1 MKQQPRL
8 RQHYEKQVISRL
20 QESFG
25 FKNSMEV
32 PRVEKVVINCGLG
45 DAKDNAKLL
54 DSVVAELARIS
65 GQKPVVTRARNSISN
80 FNLREGMP
88 VGVKVTLRASR
99 MYEFM
104 DRFISTA
111 VPRIRDF
118 RGFNS
123 RAFDGRGNYTV
134 GIREQMVFP
143 EVDYDEIVRVHGMDI
158 TFVTTTDRDDEALVL
173 LREMGMPFPWRDPGR
188 DGLTKVGEQ

>member
-1 MKQQPRL
+1 MDPWKQQPRL
-8 RQHYEKQVISRL
+8 RQHYEKQVVPRL

-25 FKNSMEV
+25 FENSMEV

-54 DSVVAELARIS
+54 DSVVAEMARIS

-173 LREMGMPFPWRDPGR
+173 LREMGMPFR
-188 DGLTKVGEQ
+188 GETPVVV